1 MKNLTTSS
9 IRRLPMVGFNLALS
23 GLIVLAA
30 ACTPGVS
37 SSSPPPSQSAPVA
50 APAAAKQMEQP
61 RAPEAAAAV
70 APRQPAPAGA
80 SAATAPLKMLQVNPV
95 KGSIGRSFS
104 ISAEGLPAG
113 KEVQLF
119 WATASARY
127 DMEPSQETIEFYEA
141 KWTEKRVPLG
151 RAVADGQGKLSA
163 NLVAPDGYGGV
174 HDIYGVVDGQD
185 VTRGGF
191 RVLPEF
197 TITPTQ
203 GPIGTPITIQA
214 KGIGWRPYE
223 NTWVLTYDNKFT
235 GFVSTVTTG
244 GQATA
249 VIRASGPPGTHTID
263 LWHGHKSVPY
273 LNWEQAPVGHTPTFA
288 FTFTVTGDA
297 GVPPAS
303 LEVPQPDA
311 TRLAS
316 TAIRTTASTTPITS
330 TAKATITP
338 SAGPVLSKATLRVT
352 GLAANTPAEVFFMTA
367 RGSRVSGRGWALA
380 ELSLGTAKSDNQG
393 ALTMDFQVPDDLGG
407 WHTLKVVQSDKV
419 VAEPFFYVQQSLVEV
434 TPSRVKAGEMFQVH
448 VKGVGWTELD
458 NTFTLT
464 YDNSYI
470 GYACGF
476 NSKGDVVINM
486 RASGQPGT
494 HLIDLYPTVYQ
505 GHGKP
510 PFMYQTPQL
519 TALQDHPSLEYGYQ
533 LPIFRLAIEVVP

>member
-1 MKNLTTSS
+1 MKNLATFPK
-9 IRRLPMVGFNLALS
+9 RHLPMAGFNLALS

-37 SSSPPPSQSAPVA
+37 SASPAPPRSAPVA

-61 RAPEAAAAV
+61 RAPEAVAAV
-70 APRQPAPAGA
+70 APRQPAPA
-80 SAATAPLKMLQVNPV
+80 AAPAAAALPKPLNVNPV
-95 KGSIGRSFS
+95 KGSVGQPFS
-104 ISAEGLPAG
+104 ISAEGLPAS
-113 KEVQLF
+113 KEVQFF

-141 KWTEKRVPLG
+141 KWTEKRVPVG
-151 RAVADGQGKLSA
+151 RAVTDGQGKLSA

-174 HDIYGVVDGQD
+174 HDVYGVVDGQD

-197 TITPTQ
+197 TVTPTQ
-203 GPIGTPITIQA
+203 GPIGTPITIKG

-223 NTWVLTYDNKFT
+223 NTWVLTYDNQFT
-235 GFVSTVTTG
+235 GFISTVTTG

-249 VIRASGPPGTHTID
+249 AIRASGPPGKHVIE

-273 LNWEQAPVGHTPTFA
+273 LNWEQAPVGHTPTFQ
-288 FTFTVTGDA
+288 FTFTVTEDP
-297 GVPPAS
+297 GVPATS
-303 LEVPQPDA
+303 LDGPEPGVVK
-311 TRLAS
+311 LNFS
-316 TAIRTTASTTPITS
+316 AIRTTASETPINS
-330 TAKATITP
+330 GARATITP
-338 SAGPVLSKATLRVT
+338 STGPVLSNATLRVT
-352 GLAANTPAEVFFMTA
+352 GLTANTPTEVFFMTA

-393 ALTMDFQVPDDLGG
+393 ALTLDFQVPDDLGG
-407 WHTLKVVQSDKV
+407 WHTLKVVQGDKV

-434 TPSRVKAGEMFQVH
+434 TPSRVKVGEMFQVH
-448 VKGVGWTELD
+448 VKGIGWTELD

-486 RASGQPGT
+486 RATGQPGT

>member
-1 MKNLTTSS
+1 RQSPRYS
-9 IRRLPMVGFNLALS
+9 VQSPMVS
-23 GLIVLAA
+23 
-30 ACTPGVS
+30 
-37 SSSPPPSQSAPVA
+37 
-50 APAAAKQMEQP
+50 M
-61 RAPEAAAAV
+61 R
-70 APRQPAPAGA
+70 A
-80 SAATAPLKMLQVNPV
+80 SAIALAPGAVGLLPFGSTAMDLGSATAPLKLLQVNPV
-95 KGSIGRSFS
+95 KGSVGQPFS

-113 KEVQLF
+113 KEVQFF

-151 RAVADGQGKLSA
+151 RAVADAQGKLSA
-163 NLVAPDGYGGV
+163 NLAAPDGYGGV
-174 HDIYGVVDGQD
+174 HDVYGVVDGQD

-197 TITPTQ
+197 TVTPTQ
-203 GPIGTPITIQA
+203 GPIGTPITIKG

-223 NTWVLTYDNKFT
+223 NTWVLTYDNQFT
-235 GFVSTVTTG
+235 GFISTVTTG

-249 VIRASGPPGTHTID
+249 AIRASGPPGKHVIE

-273 LNWEQAPVGHTPTFA
+273 LNWEQAPVGHTPTFQ
-288 FTFTVTGDA
+288 FTFTVTEDA
-297 GVPPAS
+297 GAPPAS
-303 LEVPQPDA
+303 LNMPEPGAVK
-311 TRLAS
+311 LSS
-316 TAIRTTASTTPITS
+316 TAVRTTASETPITS
-330 TAKATITP
+330 AARATITP
-338 SAGPVLSKATLRVT
+338 SSGPVLSKAALRVT
-352 GLAANTPAEVFFMTA
+352 GLAADMPAEVFFMTA

-380 ELSLGTAKSDNQG
+380 EISLGTAKSDKQG

-407 WHTLKVVQSDKV
+407 WHTLKVVQGDKV
-419 VAEPFFYVQQSLVEV
+419 VAEPFYYVQQSLVEV
-434 TPSRVKAGEMFQVH
+434 TPARVKVGEMFQVH
-448 VKGVGWTELD
+448 VKGIGWTELD

-486 RASGQPGT
+486 RATGQPGT

-519 TALQDHPSLEYGYQ
+519 TALQDHPSLELGYK

>member
-1 MKNLTTSS
+1 MKNLATFPK
-9 IRRLPMVGFNLALS
+9 RHLPMAGFNLALS

-37 SSSPPPSQSAPVA
+37 SASPAPPRSAPVS
-50 APAAAKQMEQP
+50 APAAAKQMEP
-61 RAPEAAAAV
+61 LRAPEAVAAV
-70 APRQPAPAGA
+70 APRQPAPAA
-80 SAATAPLKMLQVNPV
+80 APAATTPLKLLQVNPV
-95 KGSIGRSFS
+95 KGSVGQPFS

-113 KEVQLF
+113 KEVQFF
-119 WATASARY
+119 WGTAAGSY
-127 DMEPSQETIEFYEA
+127 IMEPSQETIEFYDV
-141 KWTEKRVPLG
+141 KFTQKRVPLG
-151 RAVADGQGKLSA
+151 RAVTDAQGKLTTSFA
-163 NLVAPDGYGGV
+163 APDGYGGV
-174 HDIYGVVDGQD
+174 HDVYGVIDGQD

-197 TITPTQ
+197 TITPAE
-203 GPIGTPITIQA
+203 GPIGTPITIQG
-214 KGIGWRPYE
+214 KGIGWSQYD
-223 NTWVLTYDNKFT
+223 NTWVLTYDNNFT

-249 VIRASGPPGTHTID
+249 VIRASGPPGKHVID

-303 LEVPQPDA
+303 LDVPQPGA
-311 TRLAS
+311 VKLIS
-316 TAIRTTASTTPITS
+316 TAVRTTASETPITS
-330 TAKATITP
+330 AARATITP
-338 SAGPVLSKATLRVT
+338 SSGPVLSKAALRVT
-352 GLAANTPAEVFFMTA
+352 GLTANTPAEVFFMTA

-380 ELSLGTAKSDNQG
+380 EISLGTAKSDSQG
-393 ALTMDFQVPDDLGG
+393 ALTLEFQVPDDLGG
-407 WHTLKVVQSDKV
+407 WHTLKVVQGDKV
-419 VAEPFFYVQQSLVEV
+419 VAEPFYYVQQSIVEV
-434 TPSRVKAGEMFQVH
+434 TPSRVKAGDWFQVH
-448 VKGVGWTELD
+448 VKGIGWTELD

-486 RASGQPGT
+486 RATGQPGT